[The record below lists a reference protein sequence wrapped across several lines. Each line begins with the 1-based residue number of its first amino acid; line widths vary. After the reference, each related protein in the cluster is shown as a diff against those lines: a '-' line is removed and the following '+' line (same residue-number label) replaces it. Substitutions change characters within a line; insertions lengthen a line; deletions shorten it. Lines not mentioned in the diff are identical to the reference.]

1 LKKYGLVLIREIPRA
16 TLFGKRMGLL
26 RSARQNTPLWSWPYK
41 FWFVGKLRL
50 SYKKSHLSTICCDIA
65 FSNSGDLA
73 KRQVAAV
80 AISKY
85 FQKLCKISSSAKSY
99 V

>member
-1 LKKYGLVLIREIPRA
+1 MANGMTTGDCL
-16 TLFGKRMGLL
+16 
-26 RSARQNTPLWSWPYK
+26 QNDSFK
-41 FWFVGKLRL
+41 FVGKLRL